1 LASSVTEARKDLERL
16 KIREH
21 MLFISDRLLGHELP
35 EWVTKSAHTTDGH
48 LLMLAKSNGARL
60 VTLDQFIPD
69 AEIIRNFAETRNP
82 PLADLAMRCRCSC

>member
-60 VTLDQFIPD
+60 VTLDQLIPD